1 MRGPYVLAAI
11 CKLPKYNIFIK
22 FYLPN
27 RCFTLCSLFS
37 RKLQAACCSG
47 KNLVSGA
54 GIGKIVKKH
63 PPLWEAQR
71 VQKSV
76 NPETKK
82 VVRLQNCSRGLDHF
96 SESNFKFQMFSNDI
110 LNCKNIKKA
119 VTEKTV
125 KILNLN
131 FKFL

>member
-1 MRGPYVLAAI
+1 MKRDLGLRV
-11 CKLPKYNIFIK
+11 F
-22 FYLPN
+22 F
-27 RCFTLCSLFS
+27 
-37 RKLQAACCSG
+37 
-47 KNLVSGA
+47 
-54 GIGKIVKKH
+54 IGKIIKKH
-63 PPLWEAQR
+63 PPLCEAQR

-82 VVRLQNCSRGLDHF
+82 VVWLQSCSRGPDHF

-125 KILNLN
+125 KNLNLN

>member
-1 MRGPYVLAAI
+1 M
-11 CKLPKYNIFIK
+11 
-22 FYLPN
+22 
-27 RCFTLCSLFS
+27 
-37 RKLQAACCSG
+37 
-47 KNLVSGA
+47 
-54 GIGKIVKKH
+54 GKINKKH

-82 VVRLQNCSRGLDHF
+82 VARLQNGSRGPDHF
-96 SESNFKFQMFSNDI
+96 LQSNFKFQMFSNDI